1 MNPENNTPEGT
12 VPSQT
17 TDTPRQPE
25 ATTTPDVAAS
35 ITIHPVANPMSANEP
50 QKPASADNAFSS
62 GTTAASVK
70 RKKLMK
76 AMLIALVSIIAIV
89 VVAVAVKIALGGG
102 GVLGKLTADT
112 YDGISFQR
120 PEAWVM
126 SEGDGISF
134 QRPEAWVMS
143 EDDGVVY
150 YAEEGADIAK
160 INNGIVLDK
169 QAIGIDIT
177 SLDDDE
183 KSQVTETLKR
193 QFSEI
198 GKASLASDTCSEPG
212 DTSVEAVEV
221 ADYDLAFRV
230 IVKCNNII
238 NINEGV
244 TLNMLVGWHGSEL
257 QLLTVV
263 ATDSVMKNEAETLQ
277 KILDSVTPAS
287 Q

>member
-112 YDGISFQR
+112 Y
-120 PEAWVM
+120 
-126 SEGDGISF
+126 DGISF